1 MYRECVWKVNMIDGS
16 YFLIYSDERNI
27 VKFTQDILPRNG
39 VETISPFKCA
49 KSYVAGD
56 YYKYNSV
63 VIVGSKVSSVEY
75 YIDEEDS
82 K

>member
-1 MYRECVWKVNMIDGS
+1 MYVWKINMIDGS
-16 YFLIYSDERNI
+16 KFLVHSDECNI

-75 YIDEEDS
+75 YVNDENE
-82 K
+82 

>member
-1 MYRECVWKVNMIDGS
+1 MEYIWKVNMIDGS
-16 YFLIYSDERNI
+16 YFLIYYDKDDI
-27 VKFTQDILPRNG
+27 VKFMQDILPRNG
-39 VETISPFKCA
+39 VETISTFKCA

-75 YIDEEDS
+75 YIDEENN